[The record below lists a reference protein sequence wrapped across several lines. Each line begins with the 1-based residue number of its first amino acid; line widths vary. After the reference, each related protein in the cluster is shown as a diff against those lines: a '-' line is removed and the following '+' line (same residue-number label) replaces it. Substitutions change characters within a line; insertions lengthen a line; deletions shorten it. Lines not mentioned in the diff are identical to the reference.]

1 LGDEVM
7 TFGYILSICTFASIY
22 AILILG
28 LNILTGYTKQVSLG
42 HAAFFAIGAYAQALL
57 VTKAGLTFWS
67 ALPLSIVLSM
77 AIGIV
82 MGLPSLRVS
91 DDFLVL
97 TTIGLNFIVMGIT
110 EYFDFFGGA
119 MGIIGINVPSFMG
132 HPLGTTGYF
141 VVTLIFL
148 MLAIYI
154 SYFFSKTWG
163 RLAMEATGED
173 EQAAQALGINTALYK
188 IYAFALSSA
197 FTGLAGALWAHS
209 IGSLF
214 PRNFSFEMSV
224 LFLSMLVFGGLGTIR
239 GAIFGA
245 FFLYLLPECFRFIE
259 SYRMLVYGALLTVIV
274 ILQPNG
280 MLGRGGLLD
289 RCFFKLKKR
298 GTETQGISKMG

>member
-1 LGDEVM
+1 M

-42 HAAFFAIGAYAQALL
+42 HAAFFAIGAYTQALL

-67 ALPLSIVLSM
+67 ALPLSIALSM
-77 AIGIV
+77 AIGVI

-119 MGIIGINVPSFMG
+119 MGIIGITMPTLWG
-132 HPLGTTGYF
+132 RPLSTSGYF
-141 VVTLIFL
+141 AITALFL
-148 MLAIYI
+148 MLALCV
-154 SYFFSKTWG
+154 SYLFSRTWG

-173 EQAAQALGINTALYK
+173 EEAAQSLGINTALYK
-188 IYAFALSSA
+188 IYAFALSST
-197 FTGLAGALWAHS
+197 FTGLAGVLWAHS
-209 IGSLF
+209 IGSVF

-259 SYRMLVYGALLTVIV
+259 NYRMLVYGALLTMIV

-289 RCFFKLKKR
+289 RCFSKLTKKKA
-298 GTETQGISKMG
+298 ENQGIL

>member
-1 LGDEVM
+1 M

-42 HAAFFAIGAYAQALL
+42 HAAFFAIGAYTQALL

-67 ALPLSIVLSM
+67 ALPLSIALSM
-77 AIGIV
+77 AIGVI

-119 MGIIGINVPSFMG
+119 MGIIGITMPTLWGRPIS
-132 HPLGTTGYF
+132 TSGYF
-141 VVTLIFL
+141 TITVFFLI
-148 MLAIYI
+148 LALCV
-154 SYFFSKTWG
+154 SYLFSKTWG

-173 EQAAQALGINTALYK
+173 EEAAQSLGINTALYK
-188 IYAFALSSA
+188 IYAFALSST
-197 FTGLAGALWAHS
+197 FTGLAGVLWAHS
-209 IGSLF
+209 IGSVF

-259 SYRMLVYGALLTVIV
+259 NYRMLVYGALLTMIV

-289 RCFFKLKKR
+289 RCFSKLTKKKA
-298 GTETQGISKMG
+298 ENQGIL

>member
-1 LGDEVM
+1 M

-42 HAAFFAIGAYAQALL
+42 HAAFFAIGAYTQALL

-67 ALPLSIVLSM
+67 ALPLSIALSM
-77 AIGIV
+77 TIGVI

-119 MGIIGINVPSFMG
+119 MGIIGITMPTLWG
-132 HPLGTTGYF
+132 RPLSTSGYF
-141 VVTLIFL
+141 AITALFL
-148 MLAIYI
+148 MLALCV
-154 SYFFSKTWG
+154 SYLFSKTWG

-173 EQAAQALGINTALYK
+173 EEAAQSLGINTALYK
-188 IYAFALSSA
+188 IYAFALSST
-197 FTGLAGALWAHS
+197 FTGLAGVLWAHS
-209 IGSLF
+209 IGSVF

-259 SYRMLVYGALLTVIV
+259 NYRMLVYGALLTMIV

-289 RCFFKLKKR
+289 RCFSKLTKKKA
-298 GTETQGISKMG
+298 ENQGIL

>member
-1 LGDEVM
+1 M

-42 HAAFFAIGAYAQALL
+42 HAAFFAIGAYTQALL

-67 ALPLSIVLSM
+67 ALPLSIALSM
-77 AIGIV
+77 TIGVI

-119 MGIIGINVPSFMG
+119 MGIIGITMPTLWGRPIS
-132 HPLGTTGYF
+132 TSGYF
-141 VVTLIFL
+141 TITVFFL
-148 MLAIYI
+148 MLALCV
-154 SYFFSKTWG
+154 SYLFSKTWG

-173 EQAAQALGINTALYK
+173 EEAAQSLGINTALYK
-188 IYAFALSSA
+188 IYAFALSST
-197 FTGLAGALWAHS
+197 FTGLAGVLWAHS
-209 IGSLF
+209 IGSVF

-259 SYRMLVYGALLTVIV
+259 NYRMLVYGALLTMIV

-289 RCFFKLKKR
+289 RCFSKLTKKKA
-298 GTETQGISKMG
+298 ENQGIL

>member
-1 LGDEVM
+1 M

-22 AILILG
+22 TMLILG
-28 LNILTGYTKQVSLG
+28 SNFLTGYTKQVSLG
-42 HAAFFAIGAYAQALL
+42 HAAFFAIGAYTQALL

-67 ALPLSIVLSM
+67 ALPLSIALSM
-77 AIGIV
+77 TIGVI

-119 MGIIGINVPSFMG
+119 MGIIGITMPTLWG
-132 HPLGTTGYF
+132 RPLSTSGYF
-141 VVTLIFL
+141 AITALFL
-148 MLAIYI
+148 MLALCV
-154 SYFFSKTWG
+154 SYLFSRTWG

-173 EQAAQALGINTALYK
+173 EEAAQSLGINTALYK
-188 IYAFALSSA
+188 IYAFALSST
-197 FTGLAGALWAHS
+197 FTGLAGVLWAHS
-209 IGSLF
+209 IGSVF

-259 SYRMLVYGALLTVIV
+259 NYRMLVYGALLTMIV

-289 RCFFKLKKR
+289 RCFSKLTKKKA
-298 GTETQGISKMG
+298 ENQGIL

>member
-1 LGDEVM
+1 M

-42 HAAFFAIGAYAQALL
+42 HAAFFAIGAYTQALL

-67 ALPLSIVLSM
+67 ALPLSIALSM
-77 AIGIV
+77 AIGVI

-119 MGIIGINVPSFMG
+119 MGIIGITMPTLWGRPIS
-132 HPLGTTGYF
+132 TSGYF
-141 VVTLIFL
+141 TITVFFL
-148 MLAIYI
+148 MLALCV
-154 SYFFSKTWG
+154 SYLFSKTWG

-173 EQAAQALGINTALYK
+173 EEAAQSLGINTALYK
-188 IYAFALSSA
+188 IYAFALSST
-197 FTGLAGALWAHS
+197 FTGLAGVLWAHS
-209 IGSLF
+209 IGSVF

-259 SYRMLVYGALLTVIV
+259 NYRMLVYGALLTMIV

-289 RCFFKLKKR
+289 RCFSKLTKKKA
-298 GTETQGISKMG
+298 ENQGIL